1 MAALTDVRRIART
14 GQLSINLD
22 NAQNHSMS
30 EMAWFRHLG
39 THALIF
45 DSRRRIGPNL
55 SLAPGTPITQQDS
68 IPTLLSPA
76 AEFMNARAPEVTSN

>member
-14 GQLSINLD
+14 GQLTQNLD
-22 NAQNHSMS
+22 NAQNPSMS

-55 SLAPGTPITQQDS
+55 SLALGTPITEEVS
-68 IPTLLSPA
+68 FPTLLSPA
-76 AEFMNARAPEVTSN
+76 ADFMNARAPEVTSN